1 MNWVNN
7 KLQSNA
13 NYIITVTLWKNVPGQ
28 QLMIDLIAYT
38 LAGIILY
45 FGSDWILDQ
54 IENAVGRKFDN
65 RNLIFF
71 GIILILALSSFAAI
85 RMLAP
90 E

>member
-1 MNWVNN
+1 
-7 KLQSNA
+7 
-13 NYIITVTLWKNVPGQ
+13 
-28 QLMIDLIAYT
+28 MIDLIAYT

-45 FGSDWILDQ
+45 FGSDWILDK
-54 IENAVGRKFDN
+54 IENAVWRKFDN